1 MHREGWAA
9 LPRIAHRAV
18 SLVQQ
23 FAVGYYHFIL
33 DVLPRLLLA
42 KRRDPDI
49 FAIVPADDGA

>member
-1 MHREGWAA
+1 M
-9 LPRIAHRAV
+9 PRIAHRAV